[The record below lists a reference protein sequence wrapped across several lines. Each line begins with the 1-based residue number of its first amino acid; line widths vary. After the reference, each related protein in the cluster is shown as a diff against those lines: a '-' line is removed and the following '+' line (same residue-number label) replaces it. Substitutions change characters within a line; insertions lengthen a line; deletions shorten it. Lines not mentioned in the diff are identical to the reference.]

1 MAELEAKNAELKS
14 KCLGETRGGGRSY
27 GEQPPQR
34 SAEFCGAEMCCYCR
48 MRLLERTT
56 IAQGI

>member
-14 KCLGETRGGGRSY
+14 KCLGKTRGGGRSY

-34 SAEFCGAEMCCYCR
+34 SAEFCGDVFA
-48 MRLLERTT
+48 
-56 IAQGI
+56 IAG